1 MGSAWPAAQACCA
14 SRKLDDDVEEGG
26 RDADG
31 EQEVVVAVP
40 WDREPPPP
48 PPAERPVGA
57 RGVYAP
63 KMEVPRSDSRDSRV
77 TTLPADLAS
86 PRAAEKRW
94 ARVN

>member
-31 EQEVVVAVP
+31 EQEEVVAVP
-40 WDREPPPP
+40 WDREPPM
-48 PPAERPVGA
+48 V
-57 RGVYAP
+57 
-63 KMEVPRSDSRDSRV
+63 VPRSDSRDSRV

-86 PRAAEKRW
+86 PRAAEKKW
-94 ARVN
+94 TRVN

>member
-31 EQEVVVAVP
+31 EQEEVVAVP
-40 WDREPPPP
+40 WDREPPM
-48 PPAERPVGA
+48 V
-57 RGVYAP
+57 
-63 KMEVPRSDSRDSRV
+63 VPRSDSRDSRV

-86 PRAAEKRW
+86 PRAAEKRRW
-94 ARVN
+94 TCVN